1 MINFMLCEFHQNK
14 ERKEKENEKEERQR
28 RRKKETTDGEYP
40 ENKKHLS
47 LGKNKINSCS
57 LIGVYPQ
64 CGDPPDV

>member
-1 MINFMLCEFHQNK
+1 MLCEFHQNK

-47 LGKNKINSCS
+47 L
-57 LIGVYPQ
+57 
-64 CGDPPDV
+64 